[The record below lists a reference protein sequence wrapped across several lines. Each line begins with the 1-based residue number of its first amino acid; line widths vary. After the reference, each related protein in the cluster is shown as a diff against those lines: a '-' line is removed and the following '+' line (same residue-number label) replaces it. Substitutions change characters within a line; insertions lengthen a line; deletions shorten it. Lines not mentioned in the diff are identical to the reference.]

1 MVDWTKVT
9 PNDDDREPPYFSAAP
24 TREEIAATQ
33 REKERTLAGIE
44 LGVNPLGLLVP
55 SDMGDSAAM
64 LGTGLALLNPASRA
78 ITLPMQLFSKA
89 PKAVKPFLPSLIGS
103 TEGAILGVSA
113 EQALQGKFA
122 TTETGKK
129 ILGTVIR
136 NAAYDVGGNLAFVL
150 GGKTLK
156 IGSSTLQKLGIK
168 KSPLAGDGA
177 AARVAAQELLSKHG
191 ATLTRGQLTGK
202 ESLQEMEALLES
214 SSASNVFSERNN
226 NFFKAI
232 NAEAMDIQ
240 GALAVSP
247 AFKQVLTQGRDPT
260 QLAVGDRW
268 QNVINTAEVEM
279 KSSLAP
285 IYKEMQV
292 NGDGFILDMT
302 VMKQA
307 AKQEWDQ
314 LAKSKFA
321 GASADRKEVLEQILK
336 QDDVI
341 DFSTAHDLR
350 SAWLTS
356 ARESTK
362 EGVPTTA
369 LTAAYS
375 KAAKAM
381 GNQMDRV
388 AVITLGNT
396 EQKEL
401 ARSLGPRGG
410 IDSKAGIRSGQYRTD
425 SVDDLAKM
433 NLPVTEATISNNPLL
448 SRYFNAQK
456 SYKAGLEGFYSD
468 TMAAAIKASP
478 SDVGSILFNTSKP
491 ERLRDVNK
499 ALVQAEKY
507 APGSAKGLR
516 QELQYGYL
524 DQMFKSTDD
533 LLNFAKKLKE
543 DKEFSKTFN
552 YLFTDPTIRKQ
563 VQELASAIN
572 VGLPPSASG
581 SIIRNK
587 AITAGTLLGVGG
599 ISYLT
604 LSDEARTN
612 IDLGRLGLQAGIIYF
627 TPKLLARALT
637 NKNAMD
643 SLAKIATATKNPKF
657 AGAITAK
664 ALQTLQDAGILNS
677 EYLKEVDE
685 MLYGNPSERQQAT
698 PTTNYSVDW
707 STVQPNDN

>member
-9 PNDDDREPPYFSAAP
+9 PNDDREPPYFSAAP
-24 TREEIAATQ
+24 SREEVAATQ

-78 ITLPMQLFSKA
+78 ITLPMKLFSKA

-136 NAAYDVGGNLAFVL
+136 NAAYDVGGNLAFAL
-150 GGKTLK
+150 GGKTLQ

-168 KSPLAGDGA
+168 KSPLAGDGE

-191 ATLTRGQLTGK
+191 ATLTKGQLTGK
-202 ESLQEMEALLES
+202 ESLQEMESLLES

-247 AFKQVLTQGRDPT
+247 DFKQVLTQGRDPT

-268 QNVINTAEVEM
+268 QNVIKTAEVEM
-279 KSSLAP
+279 KSSLEP
-285 IYKEMQV
+285 VYKEMQL
-292 NGDGFILDMT
+292 NGDGFILDMKG
-302 VMKQA
+302 MKQA

-314 LAKSKFA
+314 LSKSKFA
-321 GASADRKEVLEQILK
+321 GASADKKEVLEQILK

-356 ARESTK
+356 SRESAK

-388 AVITLGNT
+388 AVITFGNA

-401 ARSLGPRGG
+401 ARSLGLRGG

-425 SVDDLAKM
+425 SVDELAKM

-478 SDVGSILFNTSKP
+478 SDVGSILFNTAKP

-507 APGSAKGLR
+507 SPGSAKGLR

-552 YLFTDPTIRKQ
+552 YLFTDPTTRKQ
-563 VQELASAIN
+563 VQELANAIN

-612 IDLGRLGLQAGIIYF
+612 IDLGRLGLQAGLIYF
-627 TPKLLARALT
+627 TPKLLARSLT

-643 SLAKIATATKNPKF
+643 ALAKIATAPKNPRF

-664 ALQTLQDAGILNS
+664 ALQTLQDAGILDS

-685 MLYGNPSERQQAT
+685 MLYGNPAERQQAT
-698 PTTNYSVDW
+698 PQTNYSVDW
-707 STVQPNDN
+707 STVQPNDK

>member
-9 PNDDDREPPYFSAAP
+9 PNDEREPPYFSAAP
-24 TREEIAATQ
+24 SREEIAATQ

-129 ILGTVIR
+129 ILGTIVR
-136 NAAYDVGGNLAFVL
+136 NAAYDVGGILAFAL
-150 GGKTLK
+150 GGKTLQ

-168 KSPLAGDGA
+168 KSPLAGEGA

-240 GALAVSP
+240 AALAVSP

-268 QNVINTAEVEM
+268 QTVINAAEVEM

-292 NGDGFILDMT
+292 KGDGFILDMKG
-302 VMKQA
+302 MKQS

-350 SAWLTS
+350 SAWF
-356 ARESTK
+356 
-362 EGVPTTA
+362 TTA

-388 AVITLGNT
+388 AVITFGNT

-401 ARSLGPRGG
+401 ARSLGLRGG

-425 SVDDLAKM
+425 SVDELAKM

-448 SRYFNAQK
+448 SRYFNAQR

-533 LLNFAKKLKE
+533 LLNFAKKLKD
-543 DKEFSKTFN
+543 DKDFSKTFS
-552 YLFTDPTIRKQ
+552 YLFTDPTTRKQ

-572 VGLPPSASG
+572 VGVPPAAAG

-587 AITAGTLLGVGG
+587 AITASTLLGVGG
-599 ISYLT
+599 ISYMT

-612 IDLGRLGLQAGIIYF
+612 IDLGRLGLQAGLIYF
-627 TPKLLARALT
+627 TPKLIARALT

-664 ALQTLQDAGILNS
+664 ALQTLQDAGILDS

-685 MLYGNPSERQQAT
+685 MLYGKLSERQQAT